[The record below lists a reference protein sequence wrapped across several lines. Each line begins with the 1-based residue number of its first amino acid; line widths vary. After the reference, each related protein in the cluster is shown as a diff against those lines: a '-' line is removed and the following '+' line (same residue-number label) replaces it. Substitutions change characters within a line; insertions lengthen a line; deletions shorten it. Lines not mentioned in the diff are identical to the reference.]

1 MPMDPQQFM
10 GTTQPAIVQE
20 EAVLFPNLEK
30 KYKSIIRVL
39 AVS

>member
-1 MPMDPQQFM
+1 MHPQQFM
-10 GTTQPAIVQE
+10 RTTQPAIVQQD
-20 EAVLFPNLEK
+20 AALFPNLEK